1 MEAEEKV
8 KRLEHEWNMQ
18 SLENERLKAKMT
30 IEQEVMMAQ
39 IELRNNDLK
48 DSHKRLSR
56 VEEELV
62 FVEDLR
68 KKSPERSA
76 ER

>member
-1 MEAEEKV
+1 
-8 KRLEHEWNMQ
+8 MQ
-18 SLENERLKAKMT
+18 HLENERLKAKMT

-48 DSHKRLSR
+48 DSHKRLER
-56 VEEELV
+56 VEEELI

-68 KKSPERSA
+68 KVGNSSA
-76 ER
+76 DRLAESAAR